1 MTKEKNEKGIS
12 GSEAMKNLVVFS
24 TLSRFPYKPFGFNAI
39 LCCKNAVVPWMKG
52 DFERSCP

>member
-1 MTKEKNEKGIS
+1 MTKEKNKKGIS

-39 LCCKNAVVPWMKG
+39 LCCKNAVVPWMRG
-52 DFERSCP
+52 DL